1 MYPCA
6 SEFAHPR
13 AIRSVEGWR
22 SPPLSFPTSV
32 STRFESAS
40 GERIATVS
48 TRSIGLAS
56 EDEWNVVVCIGSCRS
71 ECSSFSFFTARWLYF
86 SKWRD
91 CVRRKVVFVRRAC
104 PYRPPRDERPTAAQP
119 LFQTREMLQAI
130 GGWCWEQDWVSVK
143 AGAADSSPS

>member
-22 SPPLSFPTSV
+22 KAPLFSFQTSV
-32 STRFESAS
+32 STRFETAS

-56 EDEWNVVVCIGSCRS
+56 EDE
-71 ECSSFSFFTARWLYF
+71 
-86 SKWRD
+86 
-91 CVRRKVVFVRRAC
+91 
-104 PYRPPRDERPTAAQP
+104 
-119 LFQTREMLQAI
+119 
-130 GGWCWEQDWVSVK
+130 
-143 AGAADSSPS
+143 